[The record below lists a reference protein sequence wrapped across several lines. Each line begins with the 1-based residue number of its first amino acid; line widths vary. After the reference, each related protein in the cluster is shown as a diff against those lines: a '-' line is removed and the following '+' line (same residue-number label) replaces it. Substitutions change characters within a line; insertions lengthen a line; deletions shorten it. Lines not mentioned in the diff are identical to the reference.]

1 MKKITILGL
10 SALCAAGAYAQG
22 TVNFYNGAGSR
33 VALIYAPNPAS
44 PSVQQ
49 LGNSAADTPTGT
61 TVYGGIPIGGSSG
74 TAGTPINYTYGNNF
88 TVQLYANP
96 AGTAQ
101 PLSSLVPVAAYV
113 TTMTTSGGTANAGYI
128 VANNLSPDP
137 GIPNPNA
144 LADANNGILDNSATC
159 ALAAWYNAGGT
170 ITSLAAAKA
179 AGVPYGE
186 SAAFNVTGLGEPSSI
201 MTAYNGTPTAAS
213 QAAVMRNLQSFS
225 LTSVPEPSTIALG
238 VMGIGAFLARRRM
251 LKK

>member
-1 MKKITILGL
+1 
-10 SALCAAGAYAQG
+10 
-22 TVNFYNGAGSR
+22 
-33 VALIYAPNPAS
+33 
-44 PSVQQ
+44 
-49 LGNSAADTPTGT
+49 
-61 TVYGGIPIGGSSG
+61 
-74 TAGTPINYTYGNNF
+74 
-88 TVQLYANP
+88 
-96 AGTAQ
+96 
-101 PLSSLVPVAAYV
+101 
-113 TTMTTSGGTANAGYI
+113 
-128 VANNLSPDP
+128 
-137 GIPNPNA
+137 
-144 LADANNGILDNSATC
+144 
-159 ALAAWYNAGGT
+159 LAAWYNAGGT